1 MIPQSFKH
9 KSLKPWN
16 HKSVLRLI
24 EESIQGE
31 GPEETITRKAR
42 ALVARGRRLGWTG
55 PPFDIRLLA
64 TLLGIKTKAT
74 NSITVEAQII
84 PVGGQFELLF
94 REDVSDNR
102 LNFTFAHEISHTLF
116 PDCGEMVRERN
127 ARRKQFDPNKEIE
140 NLCNLG
146 ASHILMPSPFFE
158 EDLLR
163 LGSHLQMVDVVAGIY
178 HASREAT
185 ILRMI
190 SASES
195 PCAAV
200 YFRYGYNKEELE
212 AISSDSD
219 MNDRIQPR
227 LRIASAIPS
236 RSFRV
241 FLPKNKS
248 IPDDS
253 VLYNL
258 FKGEKYVS
266 GTEKWAIKDFGA
278 REVEG
283 TRLYYVDSSQN
294 LGIIAIVK

>member
-1 MIPQSFKH
+1 MLSQNLKNISS
-9 KSLKPWN
+9 KSWS

-24 EESIQGE
+24 EESIPGE
-31 GPEETITRKAR
+31 APEETITRKAK

-64 TLLGIKTKAT
+64 TLLGIKAKAT
-74 NSITVEAQII
+74 NLISVEAQII
-84 PVGGQFELLF
+84 PIGGQFELLF

-127 ARRKQFDPNKEIE
+127 ARHKGFDPNKEIE
-140 NLCNLG
+140 NLCNIG

-163 LGSHLQMVDVVAGIY
+163 VGSSLQVVDNLSEKY

-190 SASES
+190 SASKF
-195 PCAAV
+195 PCVAV
-200 YFRYGYNKEELE
+200 YFRYGYNKKEL
-212 AISSDSD
+212 AALSDNSVMD
-219 MNDRIQPR
+219 DKIQPR

-236 RSFRV
+236 KNFSL
-241 FLPKNKS
+241 FLPRNKS
-248 IPDDS
+248 IPNS
-253 VLYNL
+253 SILYNL

-266 GTEKWAIKDFGA
+266 GTENWAIKGFDV

-283 TRLYYVDSSQN
+283 TRLYHVDSTEK